1 MGKLP
6 NTLKLS
12 QHLTPK
18 QKKFA
23 EVMVAKWGQITKAE
37 AAREAGY
44 TPKRENG
51 ASELGSKL
59 TNPNKNPHVVRYIE
73 KLRAAETFK
82 WEKDKLR
89 SYKQFDRM
97 REGAIEKNQFNA
109 AINAE
114 KSIGQMAGFFVNK
127 SEVNV
132 IGLEGMSPIDPSR
145 KVLSKSI
152 RVPLS
157 VFQGS
162 RTTNH
167 QLSFSVLIN
176 LNGSSWIS
184 YSFPPPG
191 SSR

>member
-6 NTLKLS
+6 NTLKS
-12 QHLTPK
+12 SHHLTPK

-23 EVMVAKWGQITKAE
+23 EIMVAKWGQTTKAE

-44 TPKRENG
+44 NPKRDNG

-73 KLRAAETFK
+73 KLRSAEIAK

-114 KSIGQMAGFFVNK
+114 KSIGQMAGFFVSK

-132 IGLEGMSPIDPSR
+132 TGLEGMSREQLEKRLDELERKIGESKNIIDAEAEI
-145 KVLSKSI
+145 VETVGKS
-152 RVPLS
+152 
-157 VFQGS
+157 
-162 RTTNH
+162 
-167 QLSFSVLIN
+167 
-176 LNGSSWIS
+176 
-184 YSFPPPG
+184 
-191 SSR
+191 